1 MYQITGEC
9 IGCGLCQS
17 TCPQEAI
24 SMGAEHRQINQEK
37 CIQCGT
43 CFEGCPVEAI
53 EEA

>member
-1 MYQITGEC
+1 
-9 IGCGLCQS
+9 
-17 TCPQEAI
+17 
-24 SMGAEHRQINQEK
+24 MGAEHRQINQEK